1 MLSFSSRN
9 SCAISGAHAATAR
22 AGEEGGGTGDADAEA
37 RGSEAEVGPGD
48 LDEAE
53 AELEGAAKEAE
64 ILAAVQDPAYYP
76 RDPILGLLQ
85 SSLQRYWLDK
95 TDPGR
100 PGSGAL

>member
-1 MLSFSSRN
+1 MLQLLEQEKK
-9 SCAISGAHAATAR
+9 A
-22 AGEEGGGTGDADAEA
+22 EERGDPDAEA

-64 ILAAVQDPAYYP
+64 ILWGGPQDPAYYP